1 VLTIC
6 LAWTG
11 SVTSATS
18 KIPGSKMLGAML
30 AFMEPTS
37 EEDFWNNQGLGR
49 EIPGGCIRRWPSRR
63 LGLRVAH
70 EQAETAI
77 TERSLQRLSV

>member
-1 VLTIC
+1 
-6 LAWTG
+6 
-11 SVTSATS
+11 
-18 KIPGSKMLGAML
+18 
-30 AFMEPTS
+30 MEPTS

>member
-1 VLTIC
+1 
-6 LAWTG
+6 
-11 SVTSATS
+11 
-18 KIPGSKMLGAML
+18 
-30 AFMEPTS
+30 MEPTS

-77 TERSLQRLSV
+77 TERILQRLCVQKKWTWYQYVWRKKLSMWFSEV